1 MLPGRLGSHRA
12 QGAPA
17 KAGATPAATE
27 RTRAGAHSEVSPL
40 HRGTNRDPVVETDKG
55 TWFQRMTPCPLLMLA
70 FPGSPHVTK
79 CLPLHR
85 HIWDAGPGAELRCG
99 FGRPVGGSPV
109 LGDWP
114 DHTPPSQELGHLTQG
129 AEVSLQSDDAPIK
142 SLSGNARPGKR
153 SLQPHPGRGPQ
164 QGSFPRRQ
172 TPHLQEGTGDPGKC
186 PLKANGSFLVTRLF
200 QLPLSVTHRGSSPVA
215 GGVVGMAGPRGGAP
229 CRGVGG
235 TDGTLLS
242 A

>member
-40 HRGTNRDPVVETDKG
+40 HRGTDRDPVVETDKG
-55 TWFQRMTPCPLLMLA
+55 TWFQRMTPCPLMLA

-153 SLQPHPGRGPQ
+153 SLQPHP
-164 QGSFPRRQ
+164 
-172 TPHLQEGTGDPGKC
+172 TGLLPSPPDPAPPG
-186 PLKANGSFLVTRLF
+186 GD
-200 QLPLSVTHRGSSPVA
+200 RGSWRMSTQGQRVLPGHLA
-215 GGVVGMAGPRGGAP
+215 LPTAPFRYPQRLLPSGRRCCWHGRSQGWGSMQRGGGA
-229 CRGVGG
+229 G
-235 TDGTLLS
+235 GTLLS